1 MASPGKICAVF
12 LRVTAIQSCGTSWR
26 GDLWRPS
33 LAVCPKAG
41 CGVEW
46 KVNAMTMTTT
56 TTTTSLF
63 PMFLKLAGK
72 RCLVVGAGK
81 VGEPKI
87 GGLIDTGAR
96 VHVIALEASE
106 VVHQWAKHGKIT
118 LEVRAFSKTDLA
130 ETFLAVIATSSRA
143 LNESIYRE
151 PQRRG
156 VLCNVVDVPEYC
168 DFYYPAVVRRG
179 DLQIAISTSG
189 QSPSLAQKIRQQ
201 LERQFGP
208 GYARWVAE
216 LGATRRLV
224 LGSDLDSQ
232 RKRELLQSL
241 ASREALE
248 AALAEESAN
257 NFAKEDSKDD
267 RRVTV

>member
-1 MASPGKICAVF
+1 
-12 LRVTAIQSCGTSWR
+12 
-26 GDLWRPS
+26 
-33 LAVCPKAG
+33 
-41 CGVEW
+41 
-46 KVNAMTMTTT
+46 MTMTTT
-56 TTTTSLF
+56 TTTPSLF
-63 PMFLKLAGK
+63 PMFLKLEGK

-106 VVHQWAKHGKIT
+106 VVHQWAKDGKIT

-151 PQRRG
+151 AQRGG
-156 VLCNVVDVPEYC
+156 VLCNVVDVPELC

-179 DLQIAISTSG
+179 DLQIAISTNG
-189 QSPSLAQKIRQQ
+189 QSPSLSRKLREQ

-208 GYARWVAE
+208 GYAQWVAE
-216 LGATRRLV
+216 LGETRRLV
-224 LGSDLDSQ
+224 LASDLDPQ
-232 RKRELLQSL
+232 RKGDLLRSL
-241 ASREALE
+241 ASREALK
-248 AALAEESAN
+248 AALAQQSAKKESA
-257 NFAKEDSKDD
+257 KEEQAEDD
-267 RRVTV
+267 RRVMA